1 MISSFRLFPESA
13 STIAAS
19 VDQLY
24 WFIAAVSVFFTVL
37 VATLIIVFS
46 IRYRRRKAPRERPG
60 HEGVLGLE
68 LTWTI
73 IPFAISMV
81 MFVWG
86 ANLFI
91 TLREPPPDALQV
103 FAVGKRWMWKVQHLE
118 GRREINE
125 LHVPIGTPVKMTLTS
140 EDVIH
145 SFYIPAFRVKQDAVP
160 GRYTEFWFEANKP
173 GRYHLFC
180 SEFCGSQHARM
191 IGSVVAMEPAEYQAW
206 LSGTDP
212 GAPVQTMAEAGEEL
226 FAELGCASCH
236 QDGDS
241 GRGPTLVGLS
251 GSVVEMSDG
260 SRVLADAAYLRE
272 SILRPQARVRA
283 GYQGIMPSFQGLV
296 AEDQVLE
303 LIAYIESL
311 TPAEPDGGGRGDPG
325 PLPDLVDVDATGNES
340 VASADEQEGE
350 T

>member
-1 MISSFRLFPESA
+1 MPELRLLPEQA
-13 STIAAS
+13 STMAGP

-24 WFIAAVSVFFTVL
+24 WFITGVSGFFTIL
-37 VATLIIVFS
+37 VASLIFFFA
-46 IRYRRRKAPRERPG
+46 IRYRRREVRTERPANS
-60 HEGVLGLE
+60 GVLGLE

-73 IPFAISMV
+73 IPFVIAMV

-86 ANLFI
+86 AQLFI
-91 TLREPPPDALQV
+91 AMKEPPPDALEV

-125 LHVPIGTPVKMTLTS
+125 LHVPVGQPVQVTLTS

-160 GRYTEFWFEANKP
+160 GRYTKFWFEATKP
-173 GRYHLFC
+173 GVYHLFC

-191 IGSVVAMEPAEYQAW
+191 IGQVVAMEPADYQAW
-206 LSGTDP
+206 LSGTVRGEP
-212 GAPVQTMAEAGEEL
+212 QLTMAEAGERA

-236 QDGDS
+236 MEGDS
-241 GRGPTLVGLS
+241 GRGPTLAGLA

-260 SRVLADAAYLRE
+260 SRKVADAAYLRE
-272 SILRPQARVRA
+272 AILRPQASVRA
-283 GYQGIMPSFQGLV
+283 GYQPIMPTFQGLIG
-296 AEDQVLE
+296 EDQVLE

-311 TPAEPDGGGRGDPG
+311 EKPPPA
-325 PLPDLVDVDATGNES
+325 V
-340 VASADEQEGE
+340 VAERPRMEQES
-350 T
+350 TWTQ